1 MLDPIVTAHEI
12 NSPLAPILL
21 AVEKKQAGVRHVPSH
36 SHAQGQ
42 LLGTFTGLATVGIG
56 EHLQQ
61 WIVPAIHA
69 VWIPPNMLHS
79 SLSHGPFHGW
89 SVFVD
94 EQACARLPTTPRTF
108 RVSRLLREAVG
119 RAATWKG
126 QKLGRAEL
134 HLVEVIFDEIGNLPE
149 ERFGLPMPSDS
160 RILRIATQF
169 LADLTNQRT
178 LEEWAA
184 WTSIAPRTLS
194 RLFVEQTGFNFGEW
208 RQQARLMRALEMLA
222 RGEPVTRIA
231 LDLGYDNLSAFIAMF
246 KKRFGVTP
254 GKFSV

>member
-1 MLDPIVTAHEI
+1 MHDPIVTAHEI
-12 NSPLAPILL
+12 NSPLAPVLL
-21 AVEKKQAGVRHVPSH
+21 SVEKQQDGIRHVPAH
-36 SHAQGQ
+36 SHPQGQ

-56 EHLQQ
+56 ERLQQ
-61 WIVPAIHA
+61 WVVPAIHA
-69 VWIPPNMLHS
+69 VWIPPNMPHS

-94 EQACARLPTTPRTF
+94 EQACARLPAIPRTF
-108 RVSRLLREAVG
+108 RASRLLREAVG
-119 RAATWKG
+119 RAATWRR
-126 QKLGRAEL
+126 QVLGGAEL
-134 HLVEVIFDEIGNLPE
+134 RLVEVIFDEICNLPE
-149 ERFGLPMPSDS
+149 EPLGLPMPSDN

-169 LADLTNQRT
+169 LGDLTSQST

-184 WTSIAPRTLS
+184 WTSIAPRTLT
-194 RLFVEQTGFNFGEW
+194 RLFVEETGFNFGEW

-231 LDLGYDNLSAFIAMF
+231 IDLGYENLSAFIAMF

-254 GKFSV
+254 GKFSI

>member
-1 MLDPIVTAHEI
+1 MFDPIVKGHEI
-12 NSPLAPILL
+12 NSPLTPVLL
-21 AVEKKQAGVRHVPSH
+21 AVERKQNDVRQVPPH
-36 SHAQGQ
+36 SHPHGQ

-56 EHLQQ
+56 DDLQQ

-69 VWIPPNMLHS
+69 VWIPPNMRHS
-79 SLSHGPFHGW
+79 SVSHGPFHGW

-94 EQACARLPTTPRTF
+94 EQACARLPASPRTF

-119 RAATWKG
+119 RAATW
-126 QKLGRAEL
+126 QSLTLGIAEM

-149 ERFGLPMPSDS
+149 ERLGLPMPSDS

-169 LADLTNQRT
+169 LADLTSQRT

-184 WTSIAPRTLS
+184 WTSIAPRTVS

-231 LDLGYDNLSAFIAMF
+231 IDLGYENLSAFIAMF

-254 GKFSV
+254 GKFTS